1 MVKNT
6 RGSYLKKAAKATV
19 LCSLIM
25 LMTIF
30 VVIFPAKAQVVKDV
44 TLYLYG
50 DDPPGVGGYFSTDAP
65 TSPVG
70 QFNDYGPSMGVFLR
84 YRLGIWETEPIQ
96 KILHIDGIFSG
107 AVWLEN
113 EDDLLAL
120 VTISCSILVNGGGT
134 GLEIE
139 SDETSLG
146 SSPQMISFTGYV
158 DMYLSTGDSFGIEM
172 LARYRGSG
180 FTFYW
185 AHMNFDSHI
194 TVPADWVSLDIA
206 EPTIDETNDEATI
219 EATVIDAL
227 GTDEI
232 VDYDIEIAGPTI
244 ASSILGPDL
253 SQQGNAMIASW
264 VWDYGADNAESEV
277 IYTAIVTVTDNSGNE
292 WFDTEDFFVGGEPPP
307 PPPVYNWTVIGQIT
321 NYNGDD
327 FGHSLTID
335 NGGTFW
341 LVYTSDR
348 SGNYDIWVKNST
360 DGITW
365 STPIQVT
372 NNVSYDGWGSFIQDS
387 GGAYWMAWFSDRSG
401 TAHIW
406 MSHSSDGINWD
417 EPYQVVSLMDENIYP
432 SLIQD
437 SGGTYWLAW
446 MNLNWYTWEFH
457 IYVSS
462 SSDGL
467 TWTAPTQV
475 TSGISE
481 DWEPSL
487 IQDDTGTYRLV
498 WDSYTSGSWEIWS
511 SYSNDG
517 VNWNTPSQ
525 ITSYGAN
532 CWYPSLI
539 QNASHGFD
547 ITFASDKSGDWEIW
561 RISSEDGLNWGHE
574 DQVTNLEGSV
584 EFDPSLVQDDDETFW
599 VAWFSDVTGNFDI
612 WMSNKPG
619 NTPPRL
625 EIFNIAGE
633 QEGNI
638 TLEYRLI
645 DLDNDLCGI
654 EPEYSTDGIIF
665 HPATQ
670 GTGGDGIVDLASSSS
685 GVLHTYVWASG
696 IDLDGIDDSTVYFRI
711 TPSDPGTI
719 GESDTTNPFHVDNNM
734 PPSIGMETISGEQS
748 EYVIIYYWLTDMESD
763 TLSIVAEY
771 SRDGLNFSQASKA
784 GGGDPTSGLTS
795 SPDGASHS
803 FIWNSKADL
812 DDMDY
817 ETVYFRITPFDA
829 DVGASSTTSAF
840 QLDNNDPPEVEI
852 DALSGEKTENV
863 IISYMLFD
871 DESDTLSIIAEYSQG
886 SQNFF
891 TATKAGEG
899 DPISGL
905 TSSPDGASH
914 SFVWNSK
921 ADLDGVDDETVY
933 LRITPLD
940 NDIGPSFTTNAF
952 HLDNNEVPETDITT
966 PTGVQS
972 GEVLISYILKDKES
986 DTSDILVE
994 YSKDG
999 VSFSSAKEG
1008 DGGDGILDL
1017 QSSLNGNIHTFCWDS
1032 KSDLKDLEHSTVFF
1046 RITPSDSDKGS
1057 SGTTLAFTVD
1067 NKAPKIISG
1076 PSVIELKDTSAI
1088 IEWETDEPCNSVI
1101 NYGKSTFD
1109 EFEMSSSVYV
1119 TNHVITITGLEPE
1132 TSYLYRVS
1140 SCDRCGNGPVE
1151 SYEELFTT
1159 EKPENYQPMVVVIS
1173 PKQGDKVEGEIEV
1186 SGEAADPDYWDKIE
1200 YIEYRIDEGEWSR
1213 ATGTNQWSF
1222 NIDMKSLEN
1231 GEHVIYVRAYDGE
1244 LYSEEAKLTIEVNNP
1259 PDMGLWLL
1267 VAIAA
1272 IILIATVIIVAHKV
1286 SKTKRRTGKA
1296 PPKPFRLYEGT
1307 DPPSLGRNI

>member
-1 MVKNT
+1 MTKNT
-6 RGSYLKKAAKATV
+6 RGSFLKKAAKATV

-30 VVIFPAKAQVVKDV
+30 VVVFPAKGQIINDV

-50 DDPPGVGGYFSTDAP
+50 DDPTGVGGYFSTDAP
-65 TSPVG
+65 TSQVG
-70 QFNDYGPSMGVFLR
+70 QSNDYGPSGGVILL
-84 YRLGIWETEPIQ
+84 YVLGTWETDPLQ
-96 KILHIDGIFSG
+96 KDLYINSQVSVS
-107 AVWLEN
+107 VWLEN
-113 EDDLLAL
+113 ENTLPNF
-120 VTISCSILVNGGGT
+120 VTVYCDILIDGVET
-134 GLEIE
+134 GQRLE
-139 SDETSLG
+139 SDETILG
-146 SSPQMISFTGYV
+146 NSPQELAFTGYV
-158 DMYLSTGDSFGIEM
+158 DAYLDVGERFGIYM
-172 LARYRGSG
+172 TARYRGSG

-185 AHMNFDSHI
+185 AHMNYVSRI
-194 TVPADWVSLDIA
+194 TAPADWVYLDIA

-232 VDYDIEIAGPTI
+232 VDYDIEIDGPTI

-253 SQQGNAMIASW
+253 SPQGDAMIASW
-264 VWDYGADNAESEV
+264 VWEYGADNAQGGE
-277 IYTAIVTVTDNSGNE
+277 IYTAIVTITDNSGNE
-292 WFDTEDFFVGGEPPP
+292 WTDSEDFYVGGEPPP
-307 PPPVYNWTVIGQIT
+307 PPIYNWTVIGQLT
-321 NYNGDD
+321 DYGGYDG
-327 FGHSLTID
+327 GHSLMID
-335 NGGTFW
+335 NSGTFW
-341 LVYTSDR
+341 LAFASGR
-348 SGNYDIWVKNST
+348 SGNYDIWIQTSANGIIWNS
-360 DGITW
+360 
-365 STPIQVT
+365 PIQVT
-372 NNVSYDGWGSFIQDS
+372 TNESADLFCSMIQDS
-387 GGAYWMAWFSDRSG
+387 AGTYWMAWHSDRSG
-401 TAHIW
+401 TYQIW
-406 MSHSSDGINWD
+406 MSNSMDGVNWN
-417 EPYQVVSLMDENIYP
+417 EPLQAVNLMDENVQP

-437 SGGTYWLAW
+437 SNGIYWLAW
-446 MNLNWYTWEFH
+446 MNLDWMDIYL
-457 IYVSS
+457 YVSN

-467 TWTAPTQV
+467 TWTAPTRV
-475 TSGISE
+475 TSSTYDE
-481 DWEPSL
+481 WEPSL

-498 WDSYTSGSWEIWS
+498 WDTYSTGSWEIWG

-517 VNWNTPSQ
+517 VNWNTPIQ
-525 ITSYGAN
+525 VTSNGEDN
-532 CWYPSLI
+532 WYPSLI
-539 QNASHGFD
+539 QNASGGFD
-547 ITFASDKSGDWEIW
+547 IAFSSYKTGEWEIW
-561 RISSEDGLNWGHE
+561 RISSLDGLNWYQE
-574 DQVTNLEGSV
+574 ERVTNFEDTY
-584 EFDPSLVQDDDETFW
+584 EFDPSLVQDNDETFW
-599 VAWFSDVTGNFDI
+599 VAWASDITGNYDI

-619 NTPPRL
+619 NTPPGL
-625 EIFNIAGE
+625 EIYNIAGE
-633 QEGNI
+633 QEGDI

-654 EPEYSTDGIIF
+654 EPEYSTDGENF

-670 GTGGDGIVDLASSSS
+670 GTGGDGTVNLASSSS

-696 IDLDGIDDSTVYFRI
+696 IDLDGIDDSTIYFRI

-719 GESDTTNPFHVDNNM
+719 GESDTTNPFHVDNNI
-734 PPSIGMETISGEQS
+734 PPSIEMETISGEQS
-748 EYVIIYYWLTDMESD
+748 EDVIIYYWLTDMESD

-771 SRDGLNFSQASKA
+771 SRDGLNFSQGSKA

-795 SPDGASHS
+795 SPDGISHS
-803 FIWNSKADL
+803 FIWDSRADL

-817 ETVYFRITPFDA
+817 ETVYFRITPFDT
-829 DVGASSTTSAF
+829 DVGTSSTTSAF

-852 DALSGEKTENV
+852 ESLSGEKTENV

-899 DPISGL
+899 DATSGL

-914 SFVWNSK
+914 SFVWDSK

-940 NDIGPSFTTNAF
+940 NDLGPSFTTNAF
-952 HLDNNEVPETDITT
+952 HLDNNEVPEADITT

-986 DTSDILVE
+986 DTSEILTE

-1017 QSSLNGNIHTFCWDS
+1017 QSSLNGNIHSFCWDS
-1032 KSDLKDLEHSTVFF
+1032 KSDLKDLELSTVFF
-1046 RITPSDSDKGS
+1046 RITPSDIDKGS
-1057 SGTTLAFTVD
+1057 SGTTLAFSVD

-1076 PSVIELKDTSAI
+1076 PSVIDLKDTSAT

-1101 NYGKSTFD
+1101 NYGKSTTD
-1109 EFEMSSSVYV
+1109 EFEMRSSEYV
-1119 TNHVITITGLEPE
+1119 TKHVVTITGLQPE

-1159 EKPENYQPMVVVIS
+1159 EKPENYQPIVLVLS

-1200 YIEYRIDEGEWSR
+1200 YVEYRIDEGEWSR

-1272 IILIATVIIVAHKV
+1272 IILIAIVIIVVHSV
-1286 SKTKRRTGKA
+1286 SKARRGTGKVV
-1296 PPKPFRLYEGT
+1296 PKRFETYEGA
-1307 DPPSLGRNI
+1307 DSPYLGRNI